1 MVIASAMPNPD
12 TAPSAIEPIRFDAR
26 DLDPS
31 TSPRIDLDAFVNTRW
46 RAAHPVPPDR
56 SCWDSFAVLAE
67 RALQIQ
73 AELAAT
79 AARSEAPPGSAER
92 IVGDFWAGGMDAS
105 AADGLD
111 VLKAELARIDALDT
125 PAAIAAYV
133 CDRHARGCGVLFRFD
148 VEPDFADPGQTIAY
162 ISQAGLGL
170 PDRDDYFDAASHGV
184 ARRLAYAAH
193 IAALLEL
200 SGIAPI
206 DAALQAEDVF
216 AFESQLAEV
225 AMSRSTLA
233 RDIGARFRPIDIED
247 SDRQSPAFRWST
259 FFAAQGIAAPAR
271 FSLAMPDF
279 HAKAAELVHTAPP
292 SVWRAYLRYH
302 TLDDAAPYL
311 DEEFARLHHRFHA
324 ETLRGQKAIKPR
336 WKRVLDAID
345 AHVGEAMGQLYV
357 ARCFTPQSKQQVREL
372 VEQLRIALASRLKNL
387 AWMSD
392 KTKAVALRKL
402 AALNVKIGYPDRWR
416 DWTGLGTSRQ
426 SLYANALAAR
436 AFEQRWRVGRIGQPT
451 DRALWPMSPQ
461 TVNAGYDPQRNEIVF
476 PAALLA
482 PPFFDPAADP
492 ALNYGGIGAVIAH
505 EMIHGYDDQGSRFGP
520 DGRFENWWADDDRA
534 RFDALA
540 ARLVD
545 QFDALLTNGGDQVDG
560 RLTLGENIADFGGL
574 AVASDALRNALADD
588 DRHDPMID
596 GYTQAQRFFL
606 NWAAIWR
613 QNLTLGEVYFR
624 LRTDPH
630 APAPARA
637 NAAPSNLTAYAE
649 AFDCEPGDPMM
660 RSADAQV
667 HIW

>member
-1 MVIASAMPNPD
+1 MPGPD
-12 TAPSAIEPIRFDAR
+12 TASSALEPIRFDAR

-31 TSPRIDLDAFVNTRW
+31 TSPRIDLDAFVNARW

-56 SCWDSFAVLAE
+56 SSWDSFSVLGE

-73 AELAAT
+73 AEIAAT
-79 AARSEAPPGSAER
+79 AARSEAPPGSIER
-92 IVGDFWAGGMDAS
+92 IVGDFWAGGMDVS

-111 VLKAELARIDALDT
+111 ALNAELARIDTLDT

-133 CDRHARGCGVLFRFD
+133 CDRHARGRGVVFRFD
-148 VEPDFADPGQTIAY
+148 VEPDFEDPAQAIAY
-162 ISQAGLGL
+162 VSQAGLGL
-170 PDRDDYFDAASHGV
+170 PDRDDYFDAGSHGV
-184 ARRLAYAAH
+184 ARRLAYTSH
-193 IAALLEL
+193 IGALLEL

-216 AFESQLAEV
+216 AFESQLADV
-225 AMSRSTLA
+225 SMSRQTLA
-233 RDIGARFRPIDIED
+233 RDIGARFRPIDIAD
-247 SDRQSPAFRWST
+247 ADRRSPAFRWST
-259 FFAAQGIAAPAR
+259 FFTAQGIPAPAR

-279 HAKAAELVHTAPP
+279 HAQAAAMMHTAPP

-311 DEEFARLHHRFHA
+311 DEQFAQLHHRFHA
-324 ETLRGQKAIKPR
+324 GTLRGQKTMKPR
-336 WKRVLDAID
+336 WKRTLDAIN
-345 AHVGEAMGQLYV
+345 AYIGEAMGQLYV
-357 ARCFTPQSKQQVREL
+357 ARCFTPQAKQQVRAL
-372 VEQLRIALASRLKNL
+372 VEQLRSALGSRLKNL

-392 KTKAVALRKL
+392 GTKTVALRKL
-402 AALNVKIGYPDRWR
+402 AALNIKIGYPDRWR
-416 DWTGLGTSRQ
+416 DWSGLETSRQ
-426 SLYANALAAR
+426 SLYANVLAAR
-436 AFEQRWRVGRIGQPT
+436 AFEQRWRVARIGKPT
-451 DRALWPMSPQ
+451 DRTLWPMPPQ

-482 PPFFDPAADP
+482 PPFFDPAADV
-492 ALNYGGIGAVIAH
+492 ALQYGGIGAVIAH

-520 DGRFENWWADDDRA
+520 DGRFENWWADEDRA

-540 ARLVD
+540 AQLVD
-545 QFDALLTNGGDQVDG
+545 QFDALLTDDGDRIDG
-560 RLTLGENIADFGGL
+560 KLTLGENIADFGGL

-588 DRHDPMID
+588 GHPDPMID
-596 GYTQAQRFFL
+596 GYTQTQRFFF

-630 APAPARA
+630 APARMRA
-637 NAAPSNLTAYAE
+637 NVAPSNLDAYAQ
-649 AFDCEPGDPMM
+649 AFGCEPGDPMA
-660 RSADAQV
+660 RSQGSQV